1 MTTTDT
7 ITTADQEPVKRKQ
20 TGRPR
25 KAIKRSTFLMVR
37 MTPTERLLIEERS
50 KRAGIK
56 PSDWFR
62 RSAKSAKLYPRFT
75 AEETGWFRMLSGLA
89 NNLNQLTKL
98 AHNNG
103 LFLLAN
109 DCKELLKKIE
119 ELLDKISKDRT

>member
-7 ITTADQEPVKRKQ
+7 TTTANQEPVKRKR

-25 KAIKRSTFLMVR
+25 KSNKRSTFLMVR

-62 RSAKSAKLYPRFT
+62 RSAKSAKLFPRFT
-75 AEETGWFRMLSGLA
+75 AEETGWFPDALRAGQQPEPA
-89 NNLNQLTKL
+89 DETGPQQRPVF
-98 AHNNG
+98 A
-103 LFLLAN
+103 
-109 DCKELLKKIE
+109 CE
-119 ELLDKISKDRT
+119 